1 MQERLAPVVD
11 KIQEFFRA
19 NPKVAFT
26 SLAVVIGGI
35 LLASVLSIASA
46 FAALFSP
53 ITLIIGAIAALAG
66 GFRFAYDN
74 VEVFRNFV
82 DNSISF
88 LKNLFSN
95 FINFFKSDG
104 FVGAFTK
111 GLDFVKLQF
120 ENLKTVFAGVVGFI
134 KALFT
139 GDVSGAVDSL
149 KDIFKGLLSF
159 FKNNWN
165 LFGTLKDVFLN
176 ALSKTKDFLVPKL
189 KEFGQNFTETIS
201 TVLKTSAGV
210 VMEGVKFVFN
220 KVINKINGF
229 INDLNS
235 GLGFS
240 FFGIDIDPPDLPNIP
255 QLAEGGIVTKPTLA
269 MIGEAG
275 TEAVIPLPSRV
286 GGGLGQ
292 QPTINLVVNAGLGTD
307 GAEVGR
313 IIVEQIEKYNR
324 RNLRVI

>member
-1 MQERLAPVVD
+1 
-11 KIQEFFRA
+11 
-19 NPKVAFT
+19 
-26 SLAVVIGGI
+26 
-35 LLASVLSIASA
+35 
-46 FAALFSP
+46 
-53 ITLIIGAIAALAG
+53 
-66 GFRFAYDN
+66 
-74 VEVFRNFV
+74 
-82 DNSISF
+82 
-88 LKNLFSN
+88 
-95 FINFFKSDG
+95 
-104 FVGAFTK
+104 
-111 GLDFVKLQF
+111 
-120 ENLKTVFAGVVGFI
+120 
-134 KALFT
+134 
-139 GDVSGAVDSL
+139 
-149 KDIFKGLLSF
+149 
-159 FKNNWN
+159 
-165 LFGTLKDVFLN
+165 
-176 ALSKTKDFLVPKL
+176 
-189 KEFGQNFTETIS
+189 
-201 TVLKTSAGV
+201 
-210 VMEGVKFVFN
+210 MEGVKFVFN